1 MKVSGRIG
9 LLGGTFD
16 PLHNGH
22 LAVARAVRD
31 ALTLDQVWLI
41 PASRPP
47 HKLHYPITSFDVR
60 AAMIRLALAA
70 ESSLVLS
77 LVEQDTNGPSFSID
91 TLERLAVGLGA
102 GQAYFIIGADAFADI
117 HSWKR
122 FRDIPRLTNLV
133 VVNRDGVANTWQP
146 EYCIKKHFPDYS
158 LIREGVW
165 QAMGQGEILLVNMPR
180 IDISSTKVRSLVCA
194 GGDISA
200 LVPSGVAAEIRR
212 RGLYRPES

>member
-1 MKVSGRIG
+1 MKVQGGIG

-22 LAVARAVRD
+22 LAVARAVRE

-60 AAMIRLALAA
+60 AAMIRLALADDP
-70 ESSLVLS
+70 SLVLS

-91 TLERLAVGLGA
+91 TLERLAVSLDA
-102 GQAYFIIGADAFADI
+102 RQSYFIIGADAFADI

-122 FRDIPRLTNLV
+122 FREIPRLTNLV
-133 VVNRDGVANTWQP
+133 VVNRDGAGNMCQP
-146 EYCIKKHFPDYS
+146 ASCIKKHFPDYR
-158 LIREGVW
+158 LTKEGLY
-165 QAMGQGEILLVNMPR
+165 QAMGQGDILLVDMSR
-180 IDISSTKVRSLVCA
+180 VDISSTRVRTLARA
-194 GGDISA
+194 GDDISA
-200 LVPSGVAAEIRR
+200 LVPLCVAAEIRR
-212 RGLYRPES
+212 QGLYRLAI